1 MIELFP
7 PHERETA
14 RILFAES
21 LVAVV
26 SQRLLSRMD
35 GQGRVAAFEI
45 LKGTLRIKDLVRDD
59 SRTGEL
65 YDAIRDSSLDGM
77 QLLDDHLARL
87 YAEGTIAY
95 ETGLSAATSMQAFK
109 LASTQSDVEA
119 GRDPRATQF

>member
-26 SQRLLSRMD
+26 SQRLLPRAD
-35 GQGRVAAFEI
+35 DKGRVAAFEI
-45 LKGTLRIKDLVRDD
+45 LKGTLRIKDMIRDD
-59 SRTGEL
+59 ERTGEL
-65 YDAIRDSSLDGM
+65 YDAIRDSTLDGM
-77 QLLDDHLARL
+77 QLMDDHLAQL
-87 YAEGTIAY
+87 YADGTITY
-95 ETGLSAATSMQAFK
+95 ETGLSSATSQQAFK